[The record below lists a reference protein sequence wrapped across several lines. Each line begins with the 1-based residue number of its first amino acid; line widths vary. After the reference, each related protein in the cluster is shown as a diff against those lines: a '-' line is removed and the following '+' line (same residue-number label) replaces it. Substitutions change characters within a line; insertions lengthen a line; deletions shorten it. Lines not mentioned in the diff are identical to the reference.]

1 MDNYLQSP
9 RLERTPQKRCFSPR
23 NRIEHQQEL
32 LERTPLKIP
41 IVPEP
46 QLPQRSITGSSHKT
60 ESNSDQLS
68 PGFYVREMVNRSP
81 SVRDPENIRCLIIL

>member
-1 MDNYLQSP
+1 VEPLTIIS
-9 RLERTPQKRCFSPR
+9 LGL
-23 NRIEHQQEL
+23 EHQQEL

-60 ESNSDQLS
+60 ELNSDQLS
-68 PGFYVREMVNRSP
+68 PGFYVREKHDSGDRVSTCNTK
-81 SVRDPENIRCLIIL
+81 